1 MVHFGVEVPQDCIL
15 GNFSA
20 VPAGLVRLSNLFSQ
34 DYVLGC
40 SEPSPRDSSESVVLH
55 ADALAPEGTTH
66 PLQDFSAA

>member
-34 DYVLGC
+34 DYVLGY
-40 SEPSPRDSSESVVLH
+40 SQPSPRDSSESVVLTQT
-55 ADALAPEGTTH
+55 L
-66 PLQDFSAA
+66 